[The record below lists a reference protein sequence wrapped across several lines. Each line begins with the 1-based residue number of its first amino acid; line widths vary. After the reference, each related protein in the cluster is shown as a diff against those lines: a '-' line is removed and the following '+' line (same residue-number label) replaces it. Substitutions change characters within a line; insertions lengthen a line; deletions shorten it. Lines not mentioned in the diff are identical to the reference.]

1 MKVSQRVL
9 NEVADFIQFGVFLD
23 KPSRK
28 FLVSLIYQHLF
39 EKNFDTIAELTQS
52 EFHKLYPN
60 WSNILIRLFQ
70 DPQLRNLTL
79 QNADFS
85 LGVLQA
91 SLTWFQRQYQLLSS
105 EKPKNKETSEIN
117 SFRENRRSFPVETWK
132 SQLIY
137 LMEQYPGRKRDWLFF
152 EEQLNKAGET
162 SWEELATLPSYD
174 SLPLLLENILQS
186 WEEEFQKKYQM
197 SEKQLLEK
205 IFQDY
210 YSDLQGKI
218 TSMSD
223 LGDLLSPFYGF
234 LGLSWTATIGNWN
247 HINWDKL
254 EEVAKKL
261 QDDPSLKDLAEQL
274 GRWQLEKQ
282 IEEEMSLY
290 APEMSLSWKPNPIG
304 KSEIVGVH
312 HSNDLSALL
321 PSEIALLSSP
331 DTEIVFSKR
340 FVEKKLLTF
349 QYQSLDADIHKQQKE
364 KPILQAPD
372 QKRGPIILVIDT
384 SGSMF
389 GDPEKIAKALS
400 FAILEIALKQKR
412 RAFAISFSTQI
423 RTLELSSF
431 QHDVEPLIDF
441 LQLSFHG
448 GTDIQPALKKAIDMV
463 GEEAFRYADILV
475 ISDFIIPK
483 VETQLMSRIIQV
495 RKEQGVRFHS
505 LYISRRKDNRSIP
518 ITLFDHH
525 WTYNLEQPGVVRQN
539 ISELEKMWQKKSP
552 TD

>member
-1 MKVSQRVL
+1 MEDWKNQLL
-9 NEVADFIQFGVFLD
+9 NLMAQYPDRNRDWQF
-23 KPSRK
+23 
-28 FLVSLIYQHLF
+28 F
-39 EKNFDTIAELTQS
+39 EKQLDNQEETTWEDLQS
-52 EFHKLYPN
+52 
-60 WSNILIRLFQ
+60 
-70 DPQLRNLTL
+70 
-79 QNADFS
+79 
-85 LGVLQA
+85 
-91 SLTWFQRQYQLLSS
+91 
-105 EKPKNKETSEIN
+105 
-117 SFRENRRSFPVETWK
+117 
-132 SQLIY
+132 
-137 LMEQYPGRKRDWLFF
+137 
-152 EEQLNKAGET
+152 
-162 SWEELATLPSYD
+162 LPSYH

-186 WEEEFQKKYQM
+186 WEEEFQRKYQM

-218 TSMSD
+218 TNMSD

-254 EEVAKKL
+254 EEVARKL
-261 QDDPSLKDLAEQL
+261 KDDPSLKELAEQL

-282 IEEEMSLY
+282 VEEEMSLY

-372 QKRGPIILVIDT
+372 EKRGPIILVIDT

-389 GDPEKIAKALS
+389 GDPEKIAKALA

-423 RTLELSSF
+423 RTLELSSM
-431 QHDVEPLIDF
+431 QHDTESLIDF

-448 GTDIQPALKKAIDMV
+448 GTDIQPALRKGIDMV
-463 GEEAFRYADILV
+463 GEDEFNYADILV

-483 VETQLMSRIIQV
+483 VDTKLMSRIIQV

-505 LYISRRKDNRSIP
+505 LYISRRKDSRSIP

-525 WTYNLEQPGVVRQN
+525 WTYNLEQPGVVRL
-539 ISELEKMWQKKSP
+539 IICVLYKMWP
-552 TD
+552 LDP